1 MVRLIESIIGA
12 LPYHCHGWSVR
23 LDAAWPALERV
34 FVRGRAVN
42 SMSPRMCADVRGST
56 SLRLRPSPTGRCAS
70 KARWAAGKAKI
81 TGLPDLFIDGEADLA

>member
-56 SLRLRPSPTGRCAS
+56 SLRLRPSPTGSVCFEGAMGR
-70 KARWAAGKAKI
+70 RQ
-81 TGLPDLFIDGEADLA
+81 GEDHCPA